1 MRSVNYHPYL
11 YCLIFAHFFSY
22 PLIITIELHCSADQQ
37 KVMAILI
44 KKYIG
49 EYLYIGNYDTSQ
61 KYPTLNDL
69 KRKIIIRSQMPKV
82 QKNELANVVVRD
94 VQDKIESL
102 KKFDE
107 FNEIRELVNTNLKLL
122 MVLKEYI
129 KYKFCMF
136 SA

>member
-1 MRSVNYHPYL
+1 
-11 YCLIFAHFFSY
+11 
-22 PLIITIELHCSADQQ
+22 
-37 KVMAILI
+37 
-44 KKYIG
+44 
-49 EYLYIGNYDTSQ
+49 
-61 KYPTLNDL
+61 
-69 KRKIIIRSQMPKV
+69 MPKV